1 MPFRAGMVQLLSND
15 ARHAGRRAGVYVLG
29 AAHPA
34 ADGAVSELSGGI
46 QRLGNT
52 HCAFIL
58 STCRLWAIRLPLI
71 MLFRHA
77 TSIGAAGVWYAMNI
91 SNFLI
96 LIVGALLFRRVD
108 FTPCRAAAEKEPD
121 KT

>member
-1 MPFRAGMVQLLSND
+1 MFWVLLTQPLMALFQNYL
-15 ARHAGRRAGVYVLG
+15 GVFNG
-29 AAHPA
+29 
-34 ADGAVSELSGGI
+34 S
-46 QRLGNT
+46 GNT

-108 FTPCRAAAEKEPD
+108 FTPCPGGGGERAGQNVRPAPKGRGLWNKRKE
-121 KT
+121 